1 MDSGLVCCLCN
12 HEAKT
17 ELKLDFHIDQ
27 MHSDIFTAS
36 PSDEVKTE
44 SFETPDPD
52 LKPQVASPTTVH
64 AAGASNGMLDHPD
77 NSLIQAA
84 SNTTQNLAREI
95 IKKEANL
102 PPVKVAKTAHRKRLS
117 LQGESA
123 GVQPKKR
130 GKKQER
136 LSAPITIAY
145 TSGTTPAPETT
156 KKCET
161 GNADPMENIAKKEN
175 EGINSGNCEMPEPTG
190 QIIDPI
196 DRDLIGGKAIDS
208 EEFKVAKEIKVE
220 QESSLVDVK
229 NESDGSKVASVKK
242 RRRSRAE
249 MEEFRSQLEIKKK
262 NKLEKKNRRKST
274 SGLSFDQPVGPAK
287 PEVSKDIMSDGKAGN
302 ETLREMGSRSGDR
315 KKKDSKLKNK
325 KKSKKIEEDF
335 DQVGDESGSS
345 TSSPASP
352 PAHMV
357 KVVNQKKVQ
366 FDVDINHNNNAIS
379 DRAKIGKKFKL

>member
-130 GKKQER
+130 G
-136 LSAPITIAY
+136 
-145 TSGTTPAPETT
+145 
-156 KKCET
+156 
-161 GNADPMENIAKKEN
+161 
-175 EGINSGNCEMPEPTG
+175 
-190 QIIDPI
+190 
-196 DRDLIGGKAIDS
+196 
-208 EEFKVAKEIKVE
+208 
-220 QESSLVDVK
+220 
-229 NESDGSKVASVKK
+229 
-242 RRRSRAE
+242 RRSRPATSQPATVEEHVEEPAE
-249 MEEFRSQLEIKKK
+249 EAEAEVQPKRRARVKSRLSSSSPATAEQAEAEGVEEQPRKRARRSGP
-262 NKLEKKNRRKST
+262 ST
-274 SGLSFDQPVGPAK
+274 SKPAVTAAGAVAAPDAAAEEEPVAPDAAAEEEAVA
-287 PEVSKDIMSDGKAGN
+287 PDAEAVEVDGGEVDGSAAG
-302 ETLREMGSRSGDR
+302 
-315 KKKDSKLKNK
+315 
-325 KKSKKIEEDF
+325 EEDF
-335 DQVGDESGSS
+335 SQQVDWDAVRKLKTFAGRYLPKTRDGAGTWVTRRTLFFTLVPLEYQTTRLQLSFWKYLSEKTGAGVSEADAACQFVQEG
-345 TSSPASP
+345 TAAGAAS
-352 PAHMV
+352 AA
-357 KVVNQKKVQ
+357 
-366 FDVDINHNNNAIS
+366 D
-379 DRAKIGKKFKL
+379 